1 MSIHGDVD
9 IWDKQKTAHYTVN
22 KLMMKQYLM

>member
-1 MSIHGDVD
+1 MSICGDVD

-22 KLMMKQYLM
+22 KLLTEQYLM